1 MAMTIIE
8 GLKKLKLIEKRMQR
22 NCSEITKYSSIL
34 SNEKPYFESEDQQR
48 REVDQ
53 LIQANNDLEK
63 EYCKI
68 KAMIDYTNL
77 VTMVQIDD
85 ENRSIHSWL
94 TLLRK
99 TGASLIQTYNSLT
112 SREAEGRKNRFRD
125 HDSKPPMVIRLY
137 DENKKRDG
145 QRKWED
151 LISGKIISGRLEV
164 INATTELVELP

>member
-8 GLKKLKLIEKRMQR
+8 GLKRLKLLEKRMHR
-22 NCSEITKYSSIL
+22 NCADITKYSSIL

-48 REVDQ
+48 REVAQ
-53 LIQANNDLEK
+53 LIQANNDLET
-63 EYCKI
+63 EYCRI

-99 TGASLIQTYNSLT
+99 TGGNLIQTYNSLT
-112 SREAEGRKNRFRD
+112 SREADSRKNRFRD
-125 HDSKPPMVIRLY
+125 HESKPPVVLRLY
-137 DENKKRDG
+137 DENVKRDG

-164 INATTELVELP
+164 VNATTELVELP